1 MNRILSLILLICI
14 YTSCQ
19 DDKRE
24 QFMRLVQEWQ
34 GNEHRPFTY
43 EHGKQVW
50 CDIFRINPFF
60 RENAVCGYLKVSA
73 HETFCFSLE
82 TPSFMG

>member
-50 CDIFRINPFF
+50 W
-60 RENAVCGYLKVSA
+60 
-73 HETFCFSLE
+73 
-82 TPSFMG
+82 